1 MVFGKVLI
9 SWLNSILETGE
20 IDFIDFVKM
29 MGKEM
34 KEPLHESDIQTV
46 FDVFD
51 QDGDTFISPEEMHR
65 TFLSLGV
72 DLTAQELNGIFEQY
86 DHDYDGLICFDG
98 SSWFLMSK

>member
-1 MVFGKVLI
+1 
-9 SWLNSILETGE
+9 
-20 IDFIDFVKM
+20 
-29 MGKEM
+29 M

-98 SSWFLMSK
+98 LFLVHGFWWANKNCESVWKCMELVCENSYSF